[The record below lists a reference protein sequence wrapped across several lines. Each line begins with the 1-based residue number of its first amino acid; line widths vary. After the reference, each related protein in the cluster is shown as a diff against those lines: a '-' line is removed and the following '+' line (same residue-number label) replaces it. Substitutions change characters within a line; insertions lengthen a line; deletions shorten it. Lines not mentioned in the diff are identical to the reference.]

1 MDAIFTFPPC
11 YFNDVCLC
19 LHVFVHQFG
28 YYKVTTNELTFIIC
42 FIAGE
47 KSEPQQ
53 FRKYLHIPG
62 VFYNNRRESI

>member
-1 MDAIFTFPPC
+1 MPT
-11 YFNDVCLC
+11 V
-19 LHVFVHQFG
+19 HVFLHQCG
-28 YYKVTTNELTFIIC
+28 YYRATTITFIIC

-62 VFYNNRRESI
+62 VFYNNRRESIYYWRAKYQNVL